1 MSVPGHSRRSSYG
14 SNTSGLPRIADNL
27 SAVGMCAP
35 KVASWAHQRYP
46 TENRCEADGWLW
58 ETHDAHFPEGTQVAA
73 VASAQSGVN
82 SGPSA
87 RIHCDRM
94 THAVLNDSGESPVPV
109 FLRATKVAE
118 GRARESAV
126 ISGPLAACCLRRALP
141 DTAMNFSATPGTR
154 HHRRP
159 RQHPTFVPRYGR
171 DGVLRRNTEGEIT
184 IDNTP
189 LS

>member
-58 ETHDAHFPEGTQVAA
+58 ETHGCAFSRGAPKLPRSRAPNLESILVHR
-73 VASAQSGVN
+73 
-82 SGPSA
+82 

-118 GRARESAV
+118 GHARESGV
-126 ISGPLAACCLRRALP
+126 ISGPLAGCCLRRALP